1 MEIIYQGI
9 VLLLFFSFLKAENQ
23 SAPPNPECKGMN
35 TAAKNLEGG
44 IRLALKTSP
53 HCKPNEQCT
62 GVKCTWPTNG
72 FLEVDLHYCNSPV
85 TYRVYFK
92 QDYNKEKNFT
102 LKQQDE
108 QVLYKSNL
116 FGTFKIKVNTLH
128 RSGNTVTT
136 NVGLLV
142 CHQIFPGQK
151 CHTISL
157 MPEQTFCVQ
166 MDKCPGFNASVDHYT
181 PCTYNPT
188 QPHSYNQ
195 STPSP
200 GIRTNTAG
208 PTSDFKTVTSG
219 PSPDVRTNTTGPTS
233 DFKTVTSGPSPDV
246 RTNTTGPTS
255 DFKTVTSGPSPDVRT
270 NTTAPDPPPGGNL
283 PYNKQDRKG
292 HRGDSSKDLS
302 TGAIIG
308 ICAAVLFVIFVVV
321 GVSVYWKKYHHRYR
335 LRAAYYNDISMHD
348 PLCEDF
354 GPEVA

>member
-1 MEIIYQGI
+1 MKIIYQGS

-23 SAPPNPECKGMN
+23 SAPPNPECKGMK

-72 FLEVDLHYCNSPV
+72 FLEVDLQYCNSPV

-92 QDYNKEKNFT
+92 QDHNKEKNFT

-108 QVLYKSNL
+108 RDLYKSKF

-166 MDKCPGFNASVDHYT
+166 MDKCPGFNTSLEDDQ
-181 PCTYNPT
+181 PCSYPT
-188 QPHSYNQ
+188 QPQ
-195 STPSP
+195 SDKQSSP
-200 GIRTNTAG
+200 KPAWGIM
-208 PTSDFKTVTSG
+208 TSDP
-219 PSPDVRTNTTGPTS
+219 PSE
-233 DFKTVTSGPSPDV
+233 
-246 RTNTTGPTS
+246 
-255 DFKTVTSGPSPDVRT
+255 
-270 NTTAPDPPPGGNL
+270 GNL
-283 PYNKQDRKG
+283 AYRKDGKGGHKG
-292 HRGDSSKDLS
+292 HKVDASKDLS
-302 TGAIIG
+302 TAAIIG
-308 ICAAVLFVIFVVV
+308 ICGAALFVILLVV
-321 GVSVYWKKYHHRYR
+321 GVSVYWKKYHHKSR

-348 PLCEDF
+348 PLYVDF

>member
-44 IRLALKTSP
+44 IQMLFQTSP

-72 FLEVDLHYCNSPV
+72 FLEVDLRYCNSPV
-85 TYRVYFK
+85 TYHVYFK

-108 QVLYKSNL
+108 QVLYTSKL
-116 FGTFKIKVNTLH
+116 FEIKIIVNKLN

-136 NVGLLV
+136 KVGLLV

-157 MPEQTFCVQ
+157 MPEQTFC
-166 MDKCPGFNASVDHYT
+166 
-181 PCTYNPT
+181 
-188 QPHSYNQ
+188 
-195 STPSP
+195 
-200 GIRTNTAG
+200 
-208 PTSDFKTVTSG
+208 
-219 PSPDVRTNTTGPTS
+219 
-233 DFKTVTSGPSPDV
+233 
-246 RTNTTGPTS
+246 
-255 DFKTVTSGPSPDVRT
+255 
-270 NTTAPDPPPGGNL
+270 
-283 PYNKQDRKG
+283 
-292 HRGDSSKDLS
+292 
-302 TGAIIG
+302 
-308 ICAAVLFVIFVVV
+308 ICAAALFVIFVVV
-321 GVSVYWKKYHHRYR
+321 GVSVYWKKYHHRSR

-348 PLCEDF
+348 PLYEDF